1 MENINVAKLLKR
13 ARGMQMDANRSEWE
27 FTYTARNLMTAAQA
41 QRDHRLS
48 RLKAWE
54 TKKAEVMAKVKET
67 GLTIDESMAESM
79 MNYQTTALGGRGAQI
94 MVDTSLQRDLSEC
107 VGKINEHRAAAKEY
121 DAWVQ
126 VLEANPESRLP
137 LKHDDWM
144 FFFGKR

>member
-1 MENINVAKLLKR
+1 MENINVANLLAR
-13 ARGMQMDANRSEWE
+13 ARGMQMHANRSEWE
-27 FTYTARNLMTAAQA
+27 FQYAARNLAKAATE

-48 RLKAWE
+48 RLKVWE
-54 TKKAEVMAKVKET
+54 GKKAEVMAKVKES
-67 GLTIDESMAESM
+67 GLTIDESMAESL

-94 MVDTSLQRDLSEC
+94 MVDSTLQRDLSEC
-107 VGKINEHRAAAKEY
+107 VQKINEHREAAKEY